1 MNTQIPLEVVA
12 VALWLLFAI
21 GLTHLTP
28 NGITDARFT
37 KEDDNV
43 SSNTTDN

>member
-1 MNTQIPLEVVA
+1 MNTQIPLEIVA

-28 NGITDARFT
+28 NGITDKKFLEE
-37 KEDDNV
+37 EDK
-43 SSNTTDN
+43 